1 MRLLIL
7 KKVVHFFFF
16 FIPNEE
22 KKIYFDLSL
31 KELVQLEEIHMGN
44 NDGNYLLIVTYLL
57 IASIHR
63 K

>member
-7 KKVVHFFFF
+7 KPVGHFFF